1 MGHTALIS
9 AGEVSLVLAPWAV
22 LSHLV
27 SSVSAVILAIA
38 EQPFRDASVVGRTWA
53 SSPASCAV
61 SVAAEMSWLVCVIP
75 TVVVVV
81 TVPQLRNALAVS
93 ALEFSLVIAGPLVA
107 QVLSFVRAIHTVGI
121 SITLPGTKDATTGL
135 LALELVLRTLVVT
148 VLLITPIPT
157 IVPPVAD
164 CSDKGAIIVLTL
176 ELTVP
181 ALSLGARSRLV

>member
-9 AGEVSLVLAPWAV
+9 TSEVSLVLASWAV

-27 SSVSAVILAIA
+27 CSVSAVILAVA
-38 EQPFRDASVVGRTWA
+38 KQPFRDASVVGWTWA

-61 SVAAEMSWLVCVIP
+61 SVAAKVSWLVCVIP

-81 TVPQLRNALAVS
+81 TVPQLGNALSVS
-93 ALEFSLVIAGPLVA
+93 TLEFCLVIAGAFVA
-107 QVLSFVRAIHTVGI
+107 QILSFVRAIHTVGI

-135 LALELVLRTLVVT
+135 LALELVLRTLMVAVF
-148 VLLITPIPT
+148 LITPIPT
-157 IVPPVAD
+157 IVSPVAD

-181 ALSLGARSRLV
+181 ALSLRARSRLV

>member
-1 MGHTALIS
+1 LGHTALVS
-9 AGEVSLVLAPWAV
+9 TSEVSLVLASWAV

-27 SSVSAVILAIA
+27 CPVSAVILAIA

-61 SVAAEMSWLVCVIP
+61 SVAAEVSWLVCVIP

-81 TVPQLRNALAVS
+81 TVPQLWNALSVS
-93 ALEFSLVIAGPLVA
+93 ALEFSLIIAGPLVA
-107 QVLSFVRAIHTVGI
+107 HVLCFVRAIHTVGI

-135 LALELVLRTLVVT
+135 LALELVLRTLMIAIF
-148 VLLITPIPT
+148 LITPIPT
-157 IVPPVAD
+157 IVPPIAD

-181 ALSLGARSRLV
+181 ALSLRARSRLV